1 MNFHYRNK
9 KLRKKSWRVYSRVLE
24 FIHYFDKNYG
34 PLDNAS
40 TEADKIKK
48 LMNNFSEIMKAMNEK
63 KQFLIDSHPNKA
75 REVMRR
81 LAFTPKVG
89 TGQIIV
95 QKKPGYTVIPSKK
108 VPVDKGKQVMGST
121 SMVLEERPEEP
132 SPKRQKIIQSPPRT
146 EEEQITGEQIE
157 QMGSQGDV
165 FITQAELD
173 EGNPPEPSIPSLDLT
188 VADYSGRELDPVLE

>member
-1 MNFHYRNK
+1 
-9 KLRKKSWRVYSRVLE
+9 
-24 FIHYFDKNYG
+24 
-34 PLDNAS
+34 
-40 TEADKIKK
+40 
-48 LMNNFSEIMKAMNEK
+48 MNNFPEIMKAMNEK
-63 KQFLIDSHPNKA
+63 KQLLIDSHPNKA

-132 SPKRQKIIQSPPRT
+132 SPKRQKII
-146 EEEQITGEQIE
+146 
-157 QMGSQGDV
+157 
-165 FITQAELD
+165 
-173 EGNPPEPSIPSLDLT
+173 
-188 VADYSGRELDPVLE
+188 